1 MPTDVVEIASYE
13 YYQYS
18 SKEDDK
24 AYILCEGV
32 GGHLITLQFK
42 GGTLPLPQAV
52 KAGRGNPGENTYML
66 FFRYSDMSNVID
78 MLRNEKPV
86 YLKFDSGAVQN
97 TRIST
102 SSAVIS

>member
-1 MPTDVVEIASYE
+1 MPTDVVDITSYE

-24 AYILCEGV
+24 AYVLCEGV

-52 KAGRGNPGENTYML
+52 RAGRGNPGEYTYIL
-66 FFRYSDMSNVID
+66 FFRYSDMANILN
-78 MLRNEKPV
+78 MLKNDKPV
-86 YLKFDSGAVQN
+86 YLKFDPGAVQN
-97 TRIST
+97 TRLST
-102 SSAVIS
+102 SPAVIS

>member
-1 MPTDVVEIASYE
+1 MPTDVVEISSYE

-18 SKEDDK
+18 SKDDDK

-52 KAGRGNPGENTYML
+52 KAGRGNPGQNTYIL
-66 FFRYSDMSNVID
+66 FFRYPDMVNILD

-97 TRIST
+97 TRLST
-102 SSAVIS
+102 SPAVIS